1 MKVDQLKLH
10 NIIEKALEKT
20 EVTFECHYVGD
31 EEENEIYFKFFNVKE
46 SENEM
51 VFNMMKRN
59 MKNFAIIPY

>member
-31 EEENEIYFKFFNVKE
+31 EEENEIYFKFFNVVE
-46 SENEM
+46 AENETLE
-51 VFNMMKRN
+51 N
-59 MKNFAIIPY
+59 

>member
-1 MKVDQLKLH
+1 MDQLKLH

-46 SENEM
+46 ANDETLEN
-51 VFNMMKRN
+51 
-59 MKNFAIIPY
+59 